1 MNDNSD
7 KRHKIL
13 NIKQI
18 AMREL
23 FLRVLSEHKI
33 VNFY

>member
-7 KRHKIL
+7 KKLKRL
-13 NIKQI
+13 NIKSI

-23 FLRVLSEHKI
+23 FLSILSEHKI